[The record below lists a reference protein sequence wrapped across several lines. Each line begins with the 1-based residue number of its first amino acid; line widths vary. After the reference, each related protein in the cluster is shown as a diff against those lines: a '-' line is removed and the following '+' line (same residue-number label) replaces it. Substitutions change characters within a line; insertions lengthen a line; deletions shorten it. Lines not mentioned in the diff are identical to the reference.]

1 MEREN
6 LESISIDKRII
17 IKLITKKEFVG
28 ECAECDSG
36 LG

>member
-6 LESISIDKRII
+6 LESLSIDERI
-17 IKLITKKEFVG
+17 IKLITKKECVG
-28 ECAECDSG
+28 ECAECGSG